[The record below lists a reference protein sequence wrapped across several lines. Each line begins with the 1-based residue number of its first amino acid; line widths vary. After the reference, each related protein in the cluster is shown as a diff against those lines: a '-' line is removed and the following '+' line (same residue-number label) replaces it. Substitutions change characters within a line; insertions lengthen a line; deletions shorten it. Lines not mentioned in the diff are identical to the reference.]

1 MDYIKRH
8 LLTHEDKIT
17 NYIICAQNPAHTR
30 HLIHPVNT
38 KHNLLTLS
46 TSLGHS
52 TLLINSTSLWLST
65 WLRHSLLISVKKF
78 EPYID
83 SFTLIYHNIY
93 ILYDNRFT
101 ITIFIPTHSNSTLME
116 RNVHSFCMAIASHS
130 HLHSYL
136 INQNIHT
143 LIDHHIHILYGNSYT
158 FKKKFIPAHS
168 NLMDQYIHT
177 LIDHHIHILYGNS
190 YTFKKFHTDTF
201 KFYGPIHCHSFI
213 TTFTFCMA
221 TATHSKFI
229 PAHSNLMDQYIHTLI
244 YLHIHILYGNS

>member
-8 LLTHEDKIT
+8 LLTHEDKST

-38 KHNLLTLS
+38 KHNLLTLG
-46 TSLGHS
+46 TSLGD
-52 TLLINSTSLWLST
+52 STSLWLST

-116 RNVHSFCMAIASHS
+116 RNVHSYCMAIASHS
-130 HLHSYL
+130 QFSYQHIQIQIWWNNMFTASHSK
-136 INQNIHT
+136 N
-143 LIDHHIHILYGNSYT
+143 
-158 FKKKFIPAHS
+158 FIPTHS
-168 NLMDQYIHT
+168 HLMDQI
-177 LIDHHIHILYGNS
+177 S
-190 YTFKKFHTDTF
+190 V
-201 KFYGPIHCHSFI
+201 
-213 TTFTFCMA
+213 
-221 TATHSKFI
+221 
-229 PAHSNLMDQYIHTLI
+229 SNLSWKYKWMLCWGEYDFQWFLFVAQCHW
-244 YLHIHILYGNS
+244 